1 MKDGIYFGLPM
12 DDYLAIE
19 RLSKSH
25 IKNLLVS
32 PADFWAESWL
42 NPEPETL
49 TPEQEKRR
57 EKARLLG
64 KAYHTAR
71 LEPDQFD
78 RLYAREL
85 SKDDMPEGSV
95 FTGADMKAALKELGE
110 KQTGSIREQAA
121 RLEMAGFDRSKIW
134 LFVQEDYA
142 ETLPEGCVQ
151 LSPEDYDDI
160 KRDMERMRSV
170 QEIDEA
176 LRDGF
181 PEVSI
186 LYTCPDTGLPMKCRI
201 DWLRADAF
209 VEFKTFSNPNGKP
222 LDRCIIDAIKW
233 SRYYIDVIVAHGAVE
248 AIRTQGLQPI
258 GECEEAARDMIAAIQ
273 LSPDPLPHRLI
284 FQQKGNV
291 PNVQSRSLQL
301 FEVPIA
307 SQMAALGAPTEADV
321 EHGDRETRRPTMLM
335 QKGSVQIKRAKQTFE
350 RYSEIYERGD
360 PWLPWNPHS
369 QVTDLEFGQFW
380 LEEI

>member
-1 MKDGIYFGLPM
+1 MKDGIYFGLPI

-25 IKNLLVS
+25 IKNMLVS
-32 PADFWAESWL
+32 PADFWADSWL
-42 NPEPETL
+42 NPEPEKL

-85 SKDDMPEGSV
+85 SKEDAPEGCL
-95 FTGADMKAALKELGE
+95 FTGNDMKAALKELGE
-110 KQTGSIREQAA
+110 KQTGTVAEQAE
-121 RLEMAGFDRSKIW
+121 RLEMAGVSRSKIW
-134 LFVQEDYA
+134 LFVEQDYA
-142 ETLPEGCVQ
+142 ESLPEGCVQ
-151 LSPEDYDDI
+151 LAPEDYDDI
-160 KRDMERMRSV
+160 KRDMKRMRQV
-170 QEIDEA
+170 EEIDQA

-181 PEVSI
+181 AEVSI
-186 LYTCPDTGLPMKCRI
+186 LYTCPDTGLPMKSRI
-201 DWLRADAF
+201 DWLRADGW
-209 VEFKTFSNPNGKP
+209 VEFKTFSNPNGKT
-222 LDRCIIDAIKW
+222 LDHCIIDAIKF
-233 SRYYIDVIVAHGAVE
+233 SRYYIDVIVAHEAVE
-248 AIRTQGLQPI
+248 AIRSQGLQPN

-273 LSPDPLPHRLI
+273 LAPDPLPHRLI

-291 PNVQSRSLQL
+291 PNIQSRSLQL

-307 SQMAALGAPTEADV
+307 SRMAALASPTQADV

-335 QKGSVQIKRAKQTFE
+335 QKGALQVKRAKQTFQ

-360 PWLPWNPHS
+360 PWLPWNPHLD
-369 QVTDLEFGQFW
+369 VTDLEFGQFW
-380 LEEI
+380 LETI